1 MSVLRQAVFASL
13 VCILCMNVGYIYSW
27 PSSTLRLFA
36 STNTTLNRPM
46 TETEQALFGSLASIA
61 SLISTPFAGFLLDT
75 LGRKY
80 SCILFAMPQIIAWII
95 ISTCYTVE
103 GILAAMFIAG
113 LGGCI
118 FIIAPVFICEFC
130 QETIRGMMTTGT
142 MVYYGI
148 GMLLSYLLGGSLE
161 YNMLNYTFLSLTTLG
176 CSLAWFLKESPIV
189 LMRRGLEKEAAE
201 SISYY
206 RGVKINSKEVMQ
218 EIDTIRKALNPDLE
232 HVPDEAT
239 DEDVLKVP
247 AKPEKLNFWQ
257 FLKKSQSTRR
267 ALLLCLVLYTASI
280 FQGLVVVQVY
290 AQPLFEEAVPNV
302 STTLSSVI
310 FAIVLIVSGCIAA
323 FFIDK
328 AGRRP
333 LIIYPSITAGIC
345 CAVLG
350 TQIQYHWG
358 PHWVSAIL
366 LYTYCIAYSLGANTV
381 PYVIVAE
388 VFLPEIKSIVSVI
401 SVEWAWTCNF
411 IILFIFNPLVTTL
424 GLGGIFYIFAV
435 VCFLTAVYCVF
446 FLPETKG
453 LTVDVI
459 QTRFVKKINTSDA

>member
-1 MSVLRQAVFASL
+1 MSVLRQAGLASL
-13 VCILCMNVGYIYSW
+13 VCLLCMNVGFMYSW
-27 PSSTLRLFA
+27 PSSTLRLFS

-46 TETEQALFGSLASIA
+46 TDTEQALFGSLSSIA
-61 SLISTPFAGFLLDT
+61 ALISTPFAGFLLDR

-80 SCILFAMPQIIAWII
+80 SCVLFSMPQVIAWVIV
-95 ISTCYTVE
+95 STCYKVE
-103 GILAAMFIAG
+103 GILAAVFISG

-118 FIIAPVFICEFC
+118 FIVAPVFICEFC
-130 QETIRGMMTTGT
+130 QETIRGMMTTGVI
-142 MVYYGI
+142 VYYGI

-161 YNMLNYTFLSLTTLG
+161 YRFMNYACLSLTAVG
-176 CSLAWFLKESPIV
+176 CVLTSFLKESPII

-206 RGVKINSKEVMQ
+206 RGVKVNSKEVMQ
-218 EIDTIRKALNPDLE
+218 EIDTIRRTLNPDFE
-232 HVPDEAT
+232 QVYATT
-239 DEDVLKVP
+239 DEDNILKVP
-247 AKPEKLNFWQ
+247 VKPEKLHFWQ

-267 ALLLCLVLYTASI
+267 ALLLCIVLYTAAI

-302 STTLSSVI
+302 STTISSVI
-310 FAIVLIVSGCIAA
+310 FAIVLIISGCIAA

-333 LIIYPSITAGIC
+333 LIIYSSIITGIC

-366 LYTYCIAYSLGANTV
+366 LYSYCIAYSLGAGTV
-381 PYVIVAE
+381 PFVIVAE
-388 VFLPEIKSIVSVI
+388 VFLPEIKSIVSMI

-411 IILFIFNPLVTTL
+411 IILFLFNPLVTTL
-424 GLGGIFYIFAV
+424 GLGPIFYIFAV
-435 VCFLTAVYCVF
+435 VCFLTAVFCTF
-446 FLPETKG
+446 CLPETKG
-453 LTVDVI
+453 LTVDII
-459 QTRFVKKINTSDA
+459 QTLFVKKVNTANA